1 VILDSSALMAVILRE
16 PEADIFSDAMLA
28 SHVSM
33 SAANWVEAAM
43 IVDNNKDPVLRVR
56 LEELIDVLRVKILPV
71 SVDIAQAA
79 RRAHQR
85 YGRGQHPARLNYGD
99 CFAYATSAV
108 LGEPLLFKGREFS
121 QTDIEPALK
130 D

>member
-1 VILDSSALMAVILRE
+1 MAIILRE
-16 PEADIFSDAMLA
+16 PEADSFSDAMLL
-28 SHVSM
+28 SDVSM

-43 IVDNNKDPVLRVR
+43 IVDSNKDPVLRVR
-56 LEELIDVLRVKILPV
+56 FEELMELLQVKVLPV
-71 SVDIAQAA
+71 SVDIAHAA

-99 CFAYATSAV
+99 CFAYATAAV
-108 LGEPLLFKGREFS
+108 TGEPLLYKGRDFS
-121 QTDIEPALK
+121 QTDIKPALK

>member
-1 VILDSSALMAVILRE
+1 MILDSSALMAIILRE
-16 PEADIFSDAMLA
+16 PEADIFSGAVLA
-28 SHVSM
+28 SDVSM
-33 SAANWVEAAM
+33 SAANWVEAAT
-43 IVDNNKDPVLRVR
+43 IVDSNKDPVLRVR
-56 LEELIDVLRVKILPV
+56 FEELIDVLRVKILPV
-71 SVDIAQAA
+71 SIDIAQAA

-99 CFAYATSAV
+99 CFAYATAAV
-108 LGEPLLFKGREFS
+108 TGEPLLFKGRDFS

>member
-1 VILDSSALMAVILRE
+1 MILDSSALMAIILRE
-16 PEADIFSDAMLA
+16 PEADIFSDTMLA
-28 SHVSM
+28 SDVSM

-43 IVDNNKDPVLRVR
+43 IVDSNKDPVLRVR
-56 LEELIDVLRVKILPV
+56 FEELISLLRVKILPV
-71 SVDIAQAA
+71 SIDIAQAA

-99 CFAYATSAV
+99 CFAYATAAV
-108 LGEPLLFKGREFS
+108 TGEPLLFKGRDFL